1 LLVFS
6 SFSLLFV
13 NFKKLFLALLG
24 VAKVFGVSELGK
36 GFWQKMAKGVLQH
49 FST

>member
-6 SFSLLFV
+6 SFSLLFIDL
-13 NFKKLFLALLG
+13 KKLLLALLG

-49 FST
+49 F